1 MTEKAPMIDLDGLTM
16 YVSSTA
22 ASGVVGKSTRLHF
35 SQKGG
40 RVFAR
45 YSGGAVKR
53 GCLIGAWAGS
63 ELRFRYV
70 QREAEGSIQGG
81 RSVCDVEHRGDGR
94 VRIVER
100 FTWSTRAGTG
110 VNVFDEVDREA

>member
-1 MTEKAPMIDLDGLTM
+1 VIDLDGLTM

-22 ASGVVGKSTRLHF
+22 ASGVVGESTRLHF
-35 SQKGG
+35 AQRGV

-45 YSGGAVKR
+45 YAGGAVTR
-53 GCLIGAWAGS
+53 GALVGAWDGG

-81 RSVCDVEHRGDGR
+81 RSVCEVARRADGR
-94 VRIVER
+94 IRIVER